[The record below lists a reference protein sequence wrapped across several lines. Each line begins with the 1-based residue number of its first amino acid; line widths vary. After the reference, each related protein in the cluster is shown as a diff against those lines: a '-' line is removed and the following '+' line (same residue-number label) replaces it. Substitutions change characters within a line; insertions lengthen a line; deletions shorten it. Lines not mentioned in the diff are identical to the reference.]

1 MLLDMI
7 KPYQITHVRK
17 DVDGQTI
24 FFKVSKTV
32 PKGTGFATL
41 TMDSALFVSDGE
53 DIDGIMD
60 NYLKD
65 SGWML

>member
-41 TMDSALFVSDGE
+41 TMDSALFVKDDES
-53 DIDGIMD
+53 IDDAMD
-60 NYLKD
+60 MYLQD
-65 SGWML
+65 SGWTS